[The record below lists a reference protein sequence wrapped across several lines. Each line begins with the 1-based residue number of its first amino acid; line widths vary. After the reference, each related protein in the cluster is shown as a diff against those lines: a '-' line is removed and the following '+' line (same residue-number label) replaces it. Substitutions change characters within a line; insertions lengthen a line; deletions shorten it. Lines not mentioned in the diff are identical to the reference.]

1 MFDKLKEIFQENT
14 NRLKP
19 FLNINMLR
27 NIVLFSGGIILF
39 ILGIV
44 IYGVILNLREPT
56 LKEAMREKGFTKLE
70 NTSIIIEKRTY
81 SLNLYEDTV
90 LVKTYRANFGMHVN
104 IPKSKADDD
113 ATPVG
118 EYKICDIDTVHK
130 YYKFFKINYPN
141 LNDASEALRKNVI
154 TQKQFDEL
162 KFQFYYDDCI
172 EPNTPL
178 GGNVGIHGI
187 GEYNAIF
194 KNLPFSFNWTDGSIA
209 VTNEDID
216 EIYSVVKKGTKVVIR

>member
-14 NRLKP
+14 SRLKP

-44 IYGVILNLREPT
+44 IYGVILNLSEPT

-154 TQKQFDEL
+154 TQKQF
-162 KFQFYYDDCI
+162 
-172 EPNTPL
+172 
-178 GGNVGIHGI
+178 
-187 GEYNAIF
+187 
-194 KNLPFSFNWTDGSIA
+194 
-209 VTNEDID
+209 EDRK
-216 EIYSVVKKGTKVVIR
+216 STRLNSSHT